1 MGEIKIKKLHE
12 GCIIPKK
19 AHPDDA
25 AYDVAIPEDVIIR
38 QGRNVVPLGFAM
50 ELPKALFAEIHSR
63 SGFAAK
69 GMEGYEVR
77 TETVTV
83 INSITE
89 ASLQFEDFVA
99 VNPSRFNADVKF
111 GCIDNNYRGNVSVI
125 IKSDDKPFMLKAGT
139 RIAQMILRPMVMFS
153 RDSIDFEVVDELSA
167 TERGDGGFGH
177 TGA

>member
-25 AYDVAIPEDVIIR
+25 GYDLAIPENVIIR

-50 ELPKALFAEIHSR
+50 EMPNGLYAEVQPR
-63 SGFAAK
+63 SGFTAK
-69 GMEGYEVR
+69 GMEGHEVR
-77 TETVTV
+77 TETTTV
-83 INSITE
+83 INSF
-89 ASLQFEDFVA
+89 SGMSQQYEDFVA
-99 VNPSRFNADVKF
+99 VKKSRFNADVKY

-125 IKSDDKPFMLKAGT
+125 IQNDDKPFMLLSGT
-139 RIAQMILRPMVMFS
+139 RIAQMIICPMVGFS
-153 RDSIDFEVVDELSA
+153 RAGDDFEEVAELSD
-167 TERGDGGFGH
+167 TERGEGGFGH